1 LNVKE
6 GIKGTDIKI
15 SEAKGWSATKAE
27 PPSTP
32 QQQGFFRRET
42 GDYAAYFNLQASSD
56 AQPTQPY
63 WLRNPR
69 NGDLFDWTNAG
80 DDATLPFGNEGP
92 RAVVTLDILGN
103 KVEFERPIEFRYA
116 DDVRGEIRRDL
127 EVVPKISVE
136 LDQSLLIVPYSEKP
150 QTREIAMSVV
160 NNSVRPVTGA
170 VSLNINSP
178 SEWKYTASSST
189 FDLKRSG
196 ERASIIFDVTIPART
211 KAGSYQIVG
220 QAAISEALATTTM
233 RTLAYPHIQTHRI
246 YRKATTDVKLFELK
260 TSPVK
265 VGYVMGSGDR
275 VADAIKQMGFDVSI
289 ISETELAS
297 GDLSKYDTIVVGIRA
312 YQVRPDVVANNKR
325 LLDFASN
332 GGTLI
337 VQYQLPQYAQMN
349 ALPYPAQMGPRVV
362 DENAPIKILQPMH
375 PILNSPNK
383 ITDDDFK
390 GWVQERNLY
399 NFSTMDAKYSG
410 LLESHDAGEA
420 ENSGGLVVA
429 DVGKGRFI
437 YCSYSLFRQLPAGVP
452 GAYRLLANM
461 LSLPNGRQ

>member
-1 LNVKE
+1 
-6 GIKGTDIKI
+6 
-15 SEAKGWSATKAE
+15 
-27 PPSTP
+27 
-32 QQQGFFRRET
+32 
-42 GDYAAYFNLQASSD
+42 
-56 AQPTQPY
+56 
-63 WLRNPR
+63 
-69 NGDLFDWTNAG
+69 
-80 DDATLPFGNEGP
+80 
-92 RAVVTLDILGN
+92 
-103 KVEFERPIEFRYA
+103 
-116 DDVRGEIRRDL
+116 
-127 EVVPKISVE
+127 
-136 LDQSLLIVPYSEKP
+136 
-150 QTREIAMSVV
+150 MSVV
-160 NNSVRPVTGA
+160 NNSVGPVTGA

-220 QAAISEALATTTM
+220 QAAIGEALATTTM

-260 TSPVK
+260 TSVVK

-312 YQVRPDVVANNKR
+312 YQVRPDIVANNKR

-337 VQYQLPQYAQMN
+337 VQYQLPQYAQIN

-362 DENAPIKILQPMH
+362 DEI
-375 PILNSPNK
+375 
-383 ITDDDFK
+383 DDPRPTF
-390 GWVQERNLY
+390 
-399 NFSTMDAKYSG
+399 FSQHF
-410 LLESHDAGEA
+410 LLDG
-420 ENSGGLVVA
+420 
-429 DVGKGRFI
+429 
-437 YCSYSLFRQLPAGVP
+437 
-452 GAYRLLANM
+452 
-461 LSLPNGRQ
+461 